1 MRQARNSKRRDRQCG
16 TAGEVLGAGE
26 LARAGLPALWRS
38 FSGVRDGRLISRR
51 SYAFRRA
58 SWSWKQDPRRN
69 GFRRTRVAGLEPE
82 HGQEVEVGRLSKA
95 MLQHQL
101 LVQAIEGF
109 FGDAR
114 VSGVRLCGLR
124 RPCAV
129 ATEVSDAAVPIRAR
143 ACVLSMPLPT
153 RNRVRATRG
162 VSGAHLRPGDIR
174 SWTDSPAMGS
184 RRAESLTPI
193 AAARLWE
200 AQRSAATVMRYRA
213 ALPPSRGGRWRG
225 MPR

>member
-1 MRQARNSKRRDRQCG
+1 MTTGQYCT
-16 TAGEVLGAGE
+16 TAQLTTVDKATPTAEAPVAATTLG
-26 LARAGLPALWRS
+26 RTSTALWRKS
-38 FSGVRDGRLISRR
+38 SRLNGLRTNAVFLAPRRQCRGRVATGAEQQATRLAVWRSGRGAWGRRVGKSGATGTLEVVLRGAGWSVDLDEVLRSRR
-51 SYAFRRA
+51 AW
-58 SWSWKQDPRRN
+58 WSWKQDPRRN

-82 HGQEVEVGRLSKA
+82 RGQEVEVGRLAKA

-143 ACVLSMPLPT
+143 ACVLSMPLANSDP
-153 RNRVRATRG
+153 
-162 VSGAHLRPGDIR
+162 R
-174 SWTDSPAMGS
+174 SLDA
-184 RRAESLTPI
+184 
-193 AAARLWE
+193 
-200 AQRSAATVMRYRA
+200 V
-213 ALPPSRGGRWRG
+213 
-225 MPR
+225 